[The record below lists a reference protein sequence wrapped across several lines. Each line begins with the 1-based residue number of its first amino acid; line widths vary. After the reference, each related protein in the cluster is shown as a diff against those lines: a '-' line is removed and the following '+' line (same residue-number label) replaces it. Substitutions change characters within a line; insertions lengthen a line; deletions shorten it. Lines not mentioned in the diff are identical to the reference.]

1 MWRWM
6 FQGCTGHIAG
16 LASKTDHALTGQYPK
31 PGRWCCRPADDW
43 PTEGAIEFKEVWMR
57 YRPELDPVLKGVS
70 FRVAAGEK
78 IGIVG
83 RTGSGKSSLI
93 VALFRIV
100 EPYMVRHECRA

>member
-1 MWRWM
+1 
-6 FQGCTGHIAG
+6 
-16 LASKTDHALTGQYPK
+16 
-31 PGRWCCRPADDW
+31 
-43 PTEGAIEFKEVWMR
+43 MR

-70 FRVAAGEK
+70 FSVSAGDK

-100 EPYMVRHECRA
+100 EPYKVCGYFSILLQEAQILT

>member
-1 MWRWM
+1 
-6 FQGCTGHIAG
+6 
-16 LASKTDHALTGQYPK
+16 
-31 PGRWCCRPADDW
+31 
-43 PTEGAIEFKEVWMR
+43 MR

-70 FRVAAGEK
+70 FRVAPGEK

-100 EPYMVRHECRA
+100 EPYKVCKPYTINPKPYPLSPLMVALFRIAEPY